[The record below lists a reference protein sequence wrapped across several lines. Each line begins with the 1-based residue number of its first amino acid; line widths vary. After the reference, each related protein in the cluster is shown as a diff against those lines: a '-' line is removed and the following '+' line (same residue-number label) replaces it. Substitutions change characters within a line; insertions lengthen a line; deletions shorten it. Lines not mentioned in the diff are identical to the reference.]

1 MRYIRP
7 PRPRPGTPCFA
18 PPVAPRRILLATPP
32 EAITTPFAATPV
44 ALTRVGVSPRA
55 GHLCTRCA
63 PPRGTRRRA
72 RSAPT
77 TPDFPCDGGP
87 SITHLLPPPL
97 APITSAYP
105 PFSVFTISPPAP
117 SPPWNGATRP
127 ACVCQV
133 PIVCVQSIQC
143 VDLIKLPLSLV
154 CRCVRV
160 LEELLEY

>member
-87 SITHLLPPPL
+87 SITHFLPPLSHQSHPH
-97 APITSAYP
+97 THRC
-105 PFSVFTISPPAP
+105 P
-117 SPPWNGATRP
+117 S
-127 ACVCQV
+127 
-133 PIVCVQSIQC
+133 S
-143 VDLIKLPLSLV
+143 LSLPRTLTSLERRDPTRMCLPSTNSV
-154 CRCVRV
+154 CAVYLVCGSNKTIIVSRV
-160 LEELLEY
+160 

>member
-87 SITHLLPPPL
+87 SITHFLPPSRTNHIRIPTVL
-97 APITSAYP
+97 RLYYLSPGTLTSLERRDP
-105 PFSVFTISPPAP
+105 TRMCLPSTNSVRA
-117 SPPWNGATRP
+117 
-127 ACVCQV
+127 VY
-133 PIVCVQSIQC
+133 
-143 VDLIKLPLSLV
+143 LV
-154 CRCVRV
+154 CGSNKTTIVSRV
-160 LEELLEY
+160 